1 MTQTQTDI
9 DDAADDREQLHETT
23 GPRVQEHA
31 DDVEPDTDA
40 DAIVDAIEAVDTLGD
55 ERHPSDLWTT
65 DMWLPSFGDMLDS
78 CGEDIEQICCD
89 CGHVS
94 VTGQTCNQSTCPRC
108 WKNWDRLY
116 TRKLMHKME
125 QTRRIRADNRVKHQ
139 RWHHVSIS
147 PPADWEPDSDEEW
160 KELLD
165 VVEDIADSADLEGF
179 AFYHPYSGKFEDDL
193 GEWKGRLGQDTNWDD
208 VQDELKMRPHVHL
221 IVCGHKVPGGAV
233 TRAVESETGWV
244 INRITK
250 ADTNVSLYG
259 PHDLARA
266 VSYCLS
272 HVGLYKPS
280 ENWQSAVRGIGD
292 KLSQPNPKV
301 QIYDWDDAADTE
313 SDVTEAQAR
322 EDQKLLEQCDAIVR
336 RVAPKTLDLSYDD
349 TACQADLSVRE
360 IQESAN
366 HQRDRKVD
374 VAYAEASRSD
384 SFGTSSASASSS
396 SSSSSANGDDFDLD
410 SLRGGDGSWSD
421 VDESVV
427 AKYGDEDDIETLL
440 RHRDDLDRADLEALV
455 ETETQTCE
463 GRTVVIAQAP
473 RYLNDPE
480 WVTEAQFADEARD
493 AFIEWAESS
502 DWGPDPDVLDDPPP
516 E

>member
-1 MTQTQTDI
+1 MSQPTI
-9 DDAADDREQLHETT
+9 DDAEDDRDELHETT

-31 DDVEPDTDA
+31 DDVQVDTDA
-40 DAIVDAIEAVDTLGD
+40 DHLIDAIQQIDTLEDGHHPD
-55 ERHPSDLWTT
+55 ELWTT
-65 DMWLPSFGDMLDS
+65 DMWLPSFGDTLEN

-94 VTGQTCNQSTCPRC
+94 VTGQTCNRSTCPRC
-108 WKNWDRLY
+108 WRNWDRLY
-116 TRKLMHKME
+116 TRRIMHKLE
-125 QTRRIRADNRVKHQ
+125 QGRRIRADNRVNHQ
-139 RWHHVSIS
+139 RWHHVAIS
-147 PPADWEPDSDEEW
+147 PPADWEPETDEEW
-160 KELLD
+160 KALMD
-165 VVEDIADSADLEGF
+165 VVDDIADAADLEGF

-193 GEWKGRLGQDTNWDD
+193 GEWKGRLGGDRNWDD
-208 VQDELKMRPHVHL
+208 VRDDLKMRPHIHL
-221 IVCGHKVPGGAV
+221 ICCGHKIPGGGV
-233 TRAVESETGWV
+233 TRAVEAETGWV

-250 ADTNVSLYG
+250 GDSNVSLYG

-280 ENWQSAVRGIGD
+280 DNWQSAVRGIGD
-292 KLSQPNPKV
+292 KFSQPNPGV
-301 QIYDWDDAADTE
+301 QIHDWDDAADPD

-322 EDQKLLEQCDAIVR
+322 EDQKLLEQCDAITR

-349 TACQADLSVRE
+349 VACQADLSVRD
-360 IQESAN
+360 IRESTN
-366 HQRDRKVD
+366 HKRDQKVD

-384 SFGTSSASASSS
+384 GLSAGTSSS
-396 SSSSSANGDDFDLD
+396 SSSSSSDDGVDLEA
-410 SLRGGDGSWSD
+410 LRGGDGSWD
-421 VDESVV
+421 EIDESVV

-473 RYLNDPE
+473 RYLNDPD
-480 WVTEAQFADEARD
+480 WVAEAEFADDAREAFLD
-493 AFIEWAESS
+493 WAERS
-502 DWGPDPDVLDDPPP
+502 DWGPDPDVLDDPPS
-516 E
+516 